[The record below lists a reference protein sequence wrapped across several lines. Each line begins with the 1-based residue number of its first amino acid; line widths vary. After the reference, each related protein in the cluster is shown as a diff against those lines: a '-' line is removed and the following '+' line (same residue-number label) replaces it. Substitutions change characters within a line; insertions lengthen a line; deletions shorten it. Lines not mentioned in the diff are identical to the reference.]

1 MAAAI
6 RKHWLVSLI
15 VVAGFAADQISKA
28 LIIRY
33 VPFRTSWPGE
43 GFFRFTHVGNRGS
56 AFGLIDDANLVLM
69 VVSFVGV
76 GILLYFYRAQ
86 QDPTLAVRASLG
98 LMLAGA
104 LGNLVDRVANGH
116 VTDFIDVGP
125 WWIFNL
131 ADASIVTG
139 ITLLASSLVL
149 GSSKSDEAVDDASAE
164 PVPEFTPVLESTR
177 EEPDDEQR
185 D

>member
-1 MAAAI
+1 VATVI
-6 RKHWLVSLI
+6 QKHWLVSLI
-15 VVAGFAADQISKA
+15 LVAGFAADQISKA

-33 VPFRTSWPGE
+33 VPFRTSWPVE

-56 AFGLIDDANLVLM
+56 AFGLIDDANLMLII
-69 VVSFVGV
+69 VSFVGV

-86 QDPTLAVRASLG
+86 TDPTLAVQASLG

-116 VTDFIDVGP
+116 VTDFIDIGP

-131 ADASIVTG
+131 ADSSIVIG
-139 ITLLASSLVL
+139 ITLLASSVVL
-149 GSSKSDEAVDDASAE
+149 GSSKSDESVDDASAE
-164 PVPEFTPVLESTR
+164 PVREPTR

>member
-1 MAAAI
+1 MATAI
-6 RKHWLVSLI
+6 QKHWLVSLI
-15 VVAGFAADQISKA
+15 LVAGFAADQISKA
-28 LIIRY
+28 LIIHY
-33 VPFRTSWPGE
+33 VPFRTSWPVE

-56 AFGLIDDANLVLM
+56 AFGLIDDANLMLII
-69 VVSFVGV
+69 VSFVGV

-86 QDPTLAVRASLG
+86 PDPTLAVQASLG

-116 VTDFIDVGP
+116 VTDFIDIGP

-131 ADASIVTG
+131 ADSSIVIG
-139 ITLLASSLVL
+139 ITLLASSVVL
-149 GSSKSDEAVDDASAE
+149 GSSKRDESVDDASAE
-164 PVPEFTPVLESTR
+164 PVREPTR

>member
-1 MAAAI
+1 MATAI
-6 RKHWLVSLI
+6 QKHWLVSLI
-15 VVAGFAADQISKA
+15 LVAGFAADQISKA
-28 LIIRY
+28 LIIHY
-33 VPFRTSWPGE
+33 VPFRTSWPVE

-56 AFGLIDDANLVLM
+56 AFGLIDDANLMLII
-69 VVSFVGV
+69 VSFVGV

-86 QDPTLAVRASLG
+86 PDPTLAVQASLG

-116 VTDFIDVGP
+116 VTDFIDIGP

-131 ADASIVTG
+131 ADSSIVIG
-139 ITLLASSLVL
+139 ITLLASSVVL
-149 GSSKSDEAVDDASAE
+149 GSSKGDEAVDDASAE
-164 PVPEFTPVLESTR
+164 PVREPTR